1 MKKLFFIVTLLA
13 IIFTS
18 CAPTKIKALS
28 NETDSNESTVS
39 FKDFFNPVVLVHES
53 NLATSAEI
61 VVDKNTGVLYVRK
74 YGMYQWGM
82 SPIYDSD
89 GSVMTKTKWLEKYS
103 KTLKNNIK

>member
-1 MKKLFFIVTLLA
+1 MKKLFFIATFVLA

-28 NETDSNESTVS
+28 NEIESQESMAS
-39 FKDFFNPVVLVHES
+39 FKDFFNPIVLVHES
-53 NLATSAEI
+53 NLAISAEI

-74 YGMYQWGM
+74 YYMYQWGM

-103 KTLKNNIK
+103 KTHEK

>member
-1 MKKLFFIVTLLA
+1 MKKLFFIATLLA

-18 CAPTKIKALS
+18 CAPTKIKVLS
-28 NETDSNESTVS
+28 NETESNESTVS

>member
-1 MKKLFFIVTLLA
+1 MKKLFFIATIVLA
-13 IIFTS
+13 IIFIS

-28 NETDSNESTVS
+28 DETESNESTVS
-39 FKDFFNPVVLVHES
+39 FKDFFNPIVLVNES

-103 KTLKNNIK
+103 KTLKK

>member
-1 MKKLFFIVTLLA
+1 MKKLFFIVTLILA

-18 CAPTKIKALS
+18 CAPTKTKIFS
-28 NETDSNESTVS
+28 NETENEESMVS

-53 NLATSAEI
+53 NVVTSAEI

-89 GSVMTKTKWLEKYS
+89 GSIMTKTKWLEKYS
-103 KTLKNNIK
+103 KTLKK